1 MQITG
6 PATAVKSTLNSKDPQ
21 QSESL
26 EVKINSIDDYLGQS
40 LLSLRIGRHPFKRAF
55 SVLRI
60 RRHQNGPYCYN
71 DGKYTLFF
79 DLT

>member
-26 EVKINSIDDYLGQS
+26 EVKINSIDDYFGQS
-40 LLSLRIGRHPFKRAF
+40 LLSLRIGRHPF
-55 SVLRI
+55 
-60 RRHQNGPYCYN
+60 
-71 DGKYTLFF
+71 
-79 DLT
+79 